1 MWAKGI
7 ARHSCDEVDI
17 IGREAI
23 DAIDALLTSST
34 MKKFL
39 FGDKP
44 SSFDATLFSTLS
56 GIVEI

>member
-1 MWAKGI
+1 
-7 ARHSCDEVDI
+7 
-17 IGREAI
+17 
-23 DAIDALLTSST
+23 

-56 GIVEI
+56 GIVEIWIELPLKRYALTKGSIMNYMDLINELYWAD